1 MSKFFSCISFI
12 VLARIFRSLFHL
24 TLICMCGIIV
34 KIYLYFPNIYIV
46 VSSLPFENTNLWH
59 SLKWFGTFA
68 ENQLA
73 IKCGFWSFH
82 SFHWFMNLSLFQ
94 TLCFYYC
101 SFILLWNHVVR
112 VPHTFSQNYLACPD
126 PLPFHINFKKDLWIS
141 SKVLLE
147 CDWHCIEPVCQY
159 ENDRC
164 LKSVDLILPVIILL
178 QIICMYIYIIWEA
191 CQVLPPWNYS
201 FKEGL
206 TSLGSDTACWANPQ
220 QVYFLTLF
228 GSSPSIL
235 PALSLCRDAPFTL
248 TLHPAVLFNLLS
260 NCFVSTDGITTPPCR
275 EGMEKRKKAWERE
288 GIFLIFS
295 SYIGSV
301 SFTLDN
307 FLDFMFQFFDT
318 SFNYVSHGHFYI
330 CCIILFSIS

>member
-1 MSKFFSCISFI
+1 MSKFFSCVSFI
-12 VLARIFRSLFHL
+12 VLAHIFRSLFHL

-159 ENDRC
+159 EDDRR

-178 QIICMYIYIIWEA
+178 QIICMYIYYMRSM
-191 CQVLPPWNYS
+191 P
-201 FKEGL
+201 
-206 TSLGSDTACWANPQ
+206 
-220 QVYFLTLF
+220 
-228 GSSPSIL
+228 SPSSMELLIQGRPHLARFWHCMLGQPSAGLL
-235 PALSLCRDAPFTL
+235 PHPVWELTINIACPLPLQRCPLYPDPPPSSSLQ
-248 TLHPAVLFNLLS
+248 PAV
-260 NCFVSTDGITTPPCR
+260 
-275 EGMEKRKKAWERE
+275 
-288 GIFLIFS
+288 
-295 SYIGSV
+295 
-301 SFTLDN
+301 
-307 FLDFMFQFFDT
+307 
-318 SFNYVSHGHFYI
+318 
-330 CCIILFSIS
+330 

>member
-1 MSKFFSCISFI
+1 MDFLKSIIRMWLALHWTCMSIWG
-12 VLARIFRSLFHL
+12 RSPS
-24 TLICMCGIIV
+24 
-34 KIYLYFPNIYIV
+34 K
-46 VSSLPFENTNLWH
+46 E
-59 SLKWFGTFA
+59 
-68 ENQLA
+68 
-73 IKCGFWSFH
+73 CGFDSPSH
-82 SFHWFMNLSLFQ
+82 
-94 TLCFYYC
+94 Y
-101 SFILLWNHVVR
+101 FITDYMYV
-112 VPHTFSQNYLACPD
+112 
-126 PLPFHINFKKDLWIS
+126 
-141 SKVLLE
+141 
-147 CDWHCIEPVCQY
+147 
-159 ENDRC
+159 
-164 LKSVDLILPVIILL
+164 
-178 QIICMYIYIIWEA
+178 YIYIIWEA

-330 CCIILFSIS
+330 CCISLFSIS